1 MPQSKT
7 SHIHYESQ
15 SSFLERIDSV
25 LNAFDPL
32 DACLI
37 VRDDLSLQVI
47 KDFHVNK
54 QIIP

>member
-1 MPQSKT
+1 VRS
-7 SHIHYESQ
+7 II
-15 SSFLERIDSV
+15 LERIDSV